1 VSSSEQSPEHGM
13 DESHRL
19 TVTEVDTFQ
28 GEIYDS
34 WVFFFHEVILCK
46 PLVMN
51 NKIWR
56 KLLTI
61 EPTQL
66 AP

>member
-1 VSSSEQSPEHGM
+1 MG
-13 DESHRL
+13 ESHRL
-19 TVTEVDTFQ
+19 TVTEVNTFQ

-34 WVFFFHEVILCK
+34 WVFFFHEVVLHK

-56 KLLTI
+56 KLLAI
-61 EPTQL
+61 ESTQL

>member
-1 VSSSEQSPEHGM
+1 M

-34 WVFFFHEVILCK
+34 WVFFFHEVVLCK

-51 NKIWR
+51 NKILR
-56 KLLTI
+56 KLLAV
-61 EPTQL
+61 ESTQL
-66 AP
+66 PP

>member
-1 VSSSEQSPEHGM
+1 MSSDEQSLEYGM
-13 DESHRL
+13 NESHRL
-19 TVTEVDTFQ
+19 TIAEVDAFQ

-34 WVFFFHEVILCK
+34 WVFFFHEVILGE

-51 NKIWR
+51 NNIWR

-61 EPTQL
+61 ESTQL